1 MEDGKIYWL
10 MMALSINVSMM
21 FWNSDS
27 NVYHFQMGERF
38 FCKLYILLTE
48 LCVSVFMSLSTCKLY
63 MVYHHFCRNCCCNK
77 EYLTASFMMTPQS
90 SAPLIARSVGPTWG
104 SSGSRWAPC
113 WTHEP
118 CNRGGGK
125 AWGGSSVLLW
135 LHYVLFLFPTMK
147 IFKNIFDG
155 CI

>member
-10 MMALSINVSMM
+10 MMALSINVNMM
-21 FWNSDS
+21 FWNSDC

-38 FCKLYILLTE
+38 FCKLYLLLTE
-48 LCVSVFMSLSTCKLY
+48 LCVSVSMSLSTCKLY

-118 CNRGGGK
+118 CKLRP
-125 AWGGSSVLLW
+125 AVTALCSLLIPY
-135 LHYVLFLFPTMK
+135 HENK
-147 IFKNIFDG
+147 IFKNIFDE